1 MSQAASPSASDP
13 KHQLRRAMGF
23 WDLLLFN
30 IASVLGPRW
39 IAVAANNGSSSISL
53 WVLAAAFFFL
63 PTTLIITELSTRFPE
78 EGGLYVWTK
87 KAFGEFHGFVAGW
100 TYWVYTFFYFPG
112 LLMAS
117 VAMSVYA
124 GGNAA
129 AHLAENRT
137 FLLVGSV
144 LLLFAAVA
152 LNIVGVGIGK
162 WLQNA
167 GGVGTYLPL
176 LMVIGMGAYLWRTHG
191 AATHF
196 TWSNVMPQWNWDTL
210 NFWPKIAF
218 AYSGLELASSM
229 SEEIRN
235 PETTFP
241 RALFGSA
248 ISIVL
253 IYVAATMALLAILP
267 AHAVDPKAGVFQAL
281 TTGSTTLHVALFGII
296 AAVFVTFGNAGGVG
310 STVAGVARI
319 PFVVGIDRYMPAAFG
334 KIHPRWRTPWV
345 SMLVQALVSVTI
357 LLVIQLNETADNAY
371 YILVDATNI
380 LYFIPFVYIYFS
392 VIRLAYVEKREKSK
406 DVVLIPGGK
415 AGVWLAGSIAS
426 AVTLAAIALSFVP
439 QADEAHKWLFETK
452 LISGTLGGVLF
463 GLVLYYRGARAKARE
478 AAEAAKAAAI

>member
-1 MSQAASPSASDP
+1 MSQGHAGSPATDP
-13 KHQLRRAMGF
+13 KSQLRRAMGF

-30 IASVLGPRW
+30 VATVLGPRW
-39 IAVAANNGSSSISL
+39 IAVAANNGSPSISL
-53 WVLAAAFFFL
+53 WVLAAVLFFL
-63 PTTLIITELSTRFPE
+63 PTTLILTELSTRFPE

-124 GGNAA
+124 GGAA
-129 AHLAENRT
+129 GAHLADNRT
-137 FLLVGSV
+137 FLLVGSF

-176 LMVIGMGAYLWRTHG
+176 LMLIGMAAYLWRTHG
-191 AATHF
+191 AVTHF
-196 TWSNVMPQWNWDTL
+196 TWSNVMPQWNWGTL

-229 SEEIRN
+229 SEEVRN
-235 PETTFP
+235 PQTTFP
-241 RALFGSA
+241 RAIFGSA
-248 ISIVL
+248 ISIVV

-267 AHAVDPKAGVFQAL
+267 ANVVDPKAGVFQAL
-281 TTGSTTLHVALFGII
+281 TTGSATLRIAFFGII

-319 PFVVGIDRYMPAAFG
+319 PFVVGIDHYMPAVFG
-334 KIHPRWRTPWV
+334 KIHPKWRTPWV
-345 SMLVQALVSVTI
+345 AMLVQAVISLAI
-357 LLVIQLNETADNAY
+357 LLVTQLNETADNAY

-380 LYFIPFVYIYFS
+380 LYFIPFLYIYFS
-392 VIRLAYVEKREKSK
+392 VIRLAYVEKREAGKG
-406 DVVLIPGGK
+406 VVLIPGGK
-415 AGVWLAGSIAS
+415 FGVWLAGSVAA
-426 AVTLAAIALSFVP
+426 AVTLVAIVLSFVP

-452 LISGTLGGVLF
+452 LVVGTVGGVLL
-463 GLVLYYRGARAKARE
+463 GLVLYWRGARAKARG
-478 AAEAAKAAAI
+478 AAKAAAI